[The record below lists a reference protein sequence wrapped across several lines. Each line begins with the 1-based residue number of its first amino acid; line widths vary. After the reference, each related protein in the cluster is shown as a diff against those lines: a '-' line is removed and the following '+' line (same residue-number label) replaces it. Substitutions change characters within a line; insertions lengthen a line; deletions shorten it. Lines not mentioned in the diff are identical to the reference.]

1 MKASTQQNLK
11 TLGITFFVLIVLNV
25 LGSLFFHRFDL
36 TKDKRYT
43 LSETSLQIVK
53 QVKNPLSIKIYMQG
67 DLPADFKRL
76 QQETKQL
83 LEEFQAYNSNIVFEF
98 VNPLENGEDNMDVV
112 KSLYQKGLTPINIT
126 VDDKGKQSQ
135 AMVFPWAIAV
145 YNNKE
150 VNIPLLKNIMGTST
164 TQKVIGSIQHLEY
177 SIADGINKISKD
189 RQKKVAIIKGNGEL
203 KEVHIAKM
211 LMQIRE
217 SYYIGPFTLDSV
229 AKNPT
234 GTLDALKKYDLA
246 IISKPTESF
255 SDEEKQVL
263 DQFIMNGGKTL
274 WLIDQVAADMDSLY
288 NQAGATL
295 AYPRDLN
302 LNDMFFKYGFRI
314 NPDLVKDEQGSKLK
328 LATGEQG
335 SATQYQEFI
344 WKFAPIVI
352 PANSNPIVKNL
363 GQIKFDFASPIDT
376 LKNGIK
382 KTVLL
387 QSSPYSKVIGTP
399 TEISLNSVNE
409 KTSPQDYIN
418 KGNIPLS
425 VLLEGSFHSA
435 FENRVLPF
443 KENSFLAKGKPTKM
457 IVIADGDLARNQLD
471 KNMMP
476 VELGYDQR
484 TGNLYD
490 NKDFMMNC
498 INYLLDDTG
507 LINIRS
513 KDVNLPLL
521 DKEKVY
527 KNYSFTQFITIG
539 LPILILLVFGFVF
552 TYIRKR
558 KYGKQM
564 LIKNLQN

>member
-1 MKASTQQNLK
+1 MKASNKLNLK
-11 TLGITFFVLIVLNV
+11 TLGITIFILIVLNV

-43 LSETSLQIVK
+43 LSETSLKIVK

-67 DLPADFKRL
+67 ELPPDFRRL

-83 LEEFQAYNSNIVFEF
+83 LEEFQAYNNNIVFEF
-98 VNPLENGEDNMDVV
+98 VNPMENEDESMEMV
-112 KSLYQKGLTPINIT
+112 KSLYQKGLTPVNIT

-150 VNIPLLKNIMGTST
+150 VNIPLLKNIMGAST

-177 SIADGINKISKD
+177 SIADAINKITKD

-203 KEVHIAKM
+203 SEIHIGK
-211 LMQIRE
+211 LLRQIKE

-229 AKNPT
+229 AKDPN

-246 IISKPTESF
+246 IISKPTETF

-288 NQAGATL
+288 NDAGATL

-302 LNDMFFKYGFRI
+302 LNDIFFKYGFRI
-314 NPDLVKDEQGSKLK
+314 NPDLVKDENGSPIK

-335 SATQYQEFI
+335 SATQYQDFI
-344 WKFAPIVI
+344 WKFAPQVY
-352 PANSNPIVKNL
+352 PTSQHPIVKNL
-363 GQIKFDFASPIDT
+363 GGIKFDFASPIDT

-387 QSSPYSKVIGTP
+387 QSSQYSKQIGTP
-399 TEISLNSVNE
+399 SEINLNMVTEE
-409 KTSPQDYIN
+409 TSPKDYLN
-418 KGNIPLS
+418 KGNLVLS
-425 VLLEGSFHSA
+425 VLLEGSFNSV

-443 KENSFLAKGKPTKM
+443 KESSFQAKGKPTKM
-457 IVIADGDLARNQLD
+457 IVVADGDIARNQLD

-498 INYLLDDTG
+498 VNYLLDDTG

-513 KDVNLPLL
+513 KDVELPLL

-527 KNYSFTQFITIG
+527 ENYTTTQFITIG
-539 LPILILLVFGFVF
+539 LPILILLVFGLVF
-552 TYIRKR
+552 TFIRKR
-558 KYGKQM
+558 KYSK
-564 LIKNLQN
+564 

>member
-1 MKASTQQNLK
+1 MKASTQQNIK
-11 TLGITFFVLIVLNV
+11 TLAITLFVLIVLNV

-76 QQETKQL
+76 QQETRQL

-98 VNPLENGEDNMDVV
+98 VNPMENEDESMDVI

-177 SIADGINKISKD
+177 SIADAINKISKD

-203 KEVHIAKM
+203 KEAHIAKM

-229 AKNPT
+229 AKNPS

-288 NQAGATL
+288 NQSGTTL

-314 NPDLVKDEQGSKLK
+314 NPDLVKDERGSKLK

-344 WKFAPIVI
+344 WKFAPVVV
-352 PANSNPIVKNL
+352 PTSSNPIVKNL
-363 GQIKFDFASPIDT
+363 GEIKFDFASPIDT

-387 QSSPYSKVIGTP
+387 QSSQYSKAIGTP
-399 TEISLNSVNE
+399 TEITLNSVTE
-409 KTSPQDYIN
+409 ETSPQDYLN

-443 KENSFLAKGKPTKM
+443 KENSFLVKGKPNKM

-498 INYLLDDTG
+498 VNYLLDDTG

-521 DKEKVY
+521 DKNKVY
-527 KNYSFTQFITIG
+527 ENYSLTQFITIG
-539 LPILILLVFGFVF
+539 LPILILLVFGLAF

-558 KYGKQM
+558 KYSK
-564 LIKNLQN
+564 

>member
-1 MKASTQQNLK
+1 MKASNKLNLK
-11 TLGITFFVLIVLNV
+11 TLGITIFILIVLNV

-43 LSETSLQIVK
+43 LSPTSLQIVK

-67 DLPADFKRL
+67 ELPADFRRL
-76 QQETKQL
+76 QLETKQL

-98 VNPLENGEDNMDVV
+98 VNPMEDGEDNMEVV

-135 AMVFPWAIAV
+135 EMVFPWAVAV

-150 VNIPLLKNIMGTST
+150 VNIPLLKNIMGAST

-177 SIADGINKISKD
+177 SIADAINKITKD

-203 KEVHIAKM
+203 SEIHIGK
-211 LMQIRE
+211 LLRQIKE

-229 AKNPT
+229 AKDPN
-234 GTLDALKKYDLA
+234 GTLDALEKYDLA
-246 IISKPTESF
+246 IISKPTEKF

-274 WLIDQVAADMDSLY
+274 WLVDQVAADMDSLY

-314 NPDLVKDEQGSKLK
+314 NPDLVKDENGSPIK

-335 SATQYQEFI
+335 SATQYQDFI
-344 WKFAPIVI
+344 WKFAPLVQ
-352 PANSNPIVKNL
+352 PSSQHPIVKNL
-363 GQIKFDFASPIDT
+363 GGIKFDFASPIDT

-387 QSSPYSKVIGTP
+387 QSSQYSKTIGTP
-399 TEISLNSVNE
+399 SEINLNIVTE
-409 KTSPQDYIN
+409 KTTPADYAN
-418 KGNIPLS
+418 KGNINLS

-443 KENSFLAKGKPTKM
+443 KESSFQSKGKPTKM
-457 IVIADGDLARNQLD
+457 IVVADGDIARNQLD

-498 INYLLDDTG
+498 VNYLLDDTG

-513 KDVNLPLL
+513 KDVELPLL

-527 KNYSFTQFITIG
+527 ENYTTTQFITIG
-539 LPILILLVFGFVF
+539 LPILILLVFGLVF
-552 TYIRKR
+552 TFLRKK
-558 KYGKQM
+558 KYSR
-564 LIKNLQN
+564 

>member
-1 MKASTQQNLK
+1 MKLSTQINIK
-11 TLGITFFVLIVLNV
+11 TLWITIFVLVVLNV
-25 LGSLFFHRFDL
+25 LGTLFFYRFDL

-53 QVKNPLSIKIYMQG
+53 QVKNPLSVKIYMEG
-67 DLPADFKRL
+67 DLPADFRRL
-76 QQETKQL
+76 QQETRQL

-98 VNPLENGEDNMDVV
+98 VNPLENKDESEALT
-112 KSLYQKGLTPINIT
+112 KSLFQKGLIPVNIT

-135 AMVFPWAIAV
+135 AMVFPWAVAV

-150 VNIPLLKNIMGTST
+150 INIPLLKNIMGARTE
-164 TQKVIGSIQHLEY
+164 QKVKASIQHLEY
-177 SIADGINKISKD
+177 SIADAINKIIKD
-189 RQKKVAIIKGNGEL
+189 KQKRVAIIKGNGEMN
-203 KEVHIAKM
+203 EIHIAKM

-229 AKNPT
+229 SKDPN
-234 GTLDALKKYDLA
+234 GTLSALKKYDLA
-246 IISKPTESF
+246 IIAKPTEAF

-263 DQFIMNGGKTL
+263 DQFIMNGGKSL
-274 WLIDQVAADMDSLY
+274 WFIDKVAADMDSLY

-295 AYPRDLN
+295 AYPRDLH

-314 NPDLVKDEQGSKLK
+314 NPDLIKDEQGTPIK

-335 SATQYQEFI
+335 SATQYQDFI
-344 WKFAPIVI
+344 WKFAPLVS
-352 PANSNPIVKNL
+352 PESKHPIVKNL
-363 GQIKFDFASPIDT
+363 GGIKFDFASPIDT

-387 QSSPYSKVIGTP
+387 QSSPYSKKIGTP
-399 TEISLNSVNE
+399 FEVNLGIVSE
-409 KTSPQDYIN
+409 QTSPKDYLN
-418 KGNIPLS
+418 KGNLPMS
-425 VLLEGSFHSA
+425 VLLEGSFHSV
-435 FENRVLPF
+435 FENRVLAF
-443 KENSFLAKGKPTKM
+443 KEKSFLAKGKPTKM
-457 IVIADGDLARNQLD
+457 IVVSDGDLGRNQLD
-471 KNMMP
+471 KNRMP

-484 TGNLYD
+484 SGNLYD
-490 NKDFMMNC
+490 NKDFVMNC

-513 KDVNLPLL
+513 KDLDLPLL

-527 KNYSFTQFITIG
+527 ENYTQTQFITIG
-539 LPILILLVFGFVF
+539 LPILVLLVFGLMF

-558 KYGKQM
+558 KYSK
-564 LIKNLQN
+564 

>member
-1 MKASTQQNLK
+1 MKASNKLNLK
-11 TLGITFFVLIVLNV
+11 TLGITIFILIVLNV

-43 LSETSLQIVK
+43 LSETSLKIVR

-67 DLPADFKRL
+67 ELPADFRRL
-76 QQETKQL
+76 QLETKQL

-98 VNPLENGEDNMDVV
+98 VNPMEDGEDNMEVV

-135 AMVFPWAIAV
+135 EMVFPWAVAV

-150 VNIPLLKNIMGTST
+150 VNIALLKNIMGAST

-177 SIADGINKISKD
+177 SIADAINKITKD

-203 KEVHIAKM
+203 SEIHIGK
-211 LMQIRE
+211 LLRQIKE

-229 AKNPT
+229 AKDPN
-234 GTLDALKKYDLA
+234 GTLDALEKYDLA
-246 IISKPTESF
+246 IISKPTEKF

-274 WLIDQVAADMDSLY
+274 WLVDQVAADMDSLY

-314 NPDLVKDEQGSKLK
+314 NPDLVKDENGSPIK

-335 SATQYQEFI
+335 SATQYQDFI
-344 WKFAPIVI
+344 WKFAPLVQ
-352 PANSNPIVKNL
+352 PASQHPIVKNL
-363 GQIKFDFASPIDT
+363 GGIKFDFASPIDT

-387 QSSPYSKVIGTP
+387 QSSQYSKTIGTP
-399 TEISLNSVNE
+399 SEINLNIVTE
-409 KTSPQDYIN
+409 KTTPADYAD
-418 KGNIPLS
+418 KGNINLS

-443 KENSFLAKGKPTKM
+443 KESSFQAKGKPTKM
-457 IVIADGDLARNQLD
+457 IVVADGDIARNQLD

-498 INYLLDDTG
+498 VNYLLDDTG

-513 KDVNLPLL
+513 KDVELPLL

-527 KNYSFTQFITIG
+527 ENYTTTQFITIG
-539 LPILILLVFGFVF
+539 LPILILLVFGLIF
-552 TYIRKR
+552 TFLRKK
-558 KYGKQM
+558 KYSR
-564 LIKNLQN
+564 

>member
-1 MKASTQQNLK
+1 MKSSTKQNLK
-11 TLGITFFVLIVLNV
+11 TLGITIFILVVLNV
-25 LGSLFFHRFDL
+25 LGTLFFHRFDL

-43 LSETSLQIVK
+43 LSPTSLGIIK
-53 QVKNPLSIKIYMQG
+53 QVKNPLSIKIYMEG
-67 DLPADFKRL
+67 DLPADFRRL
-76 QQETKQL
+76 QQESKQL

-98 VNPLENGEDNMDVV
+98 VDPLENEEESEALT
-112 KSLYQKGLTPINIT
+112 KSLFQKGLTPVNIT

-135 AMVFPWAIAV
+135 AMVFPWAVAV

-150 VNIPLLKNIMGTST
+150 VNIPLLKNIMGAST

-177 SIADGINKISKD
+177 SIADAINKITKD
-189 RQKKVAIIKGNGEL
+189 KQKKVAIIKGNGEL
-203 KEVHIAKM
+203 REIHIANM
-211 LMQIRE
+211 LKQIHE
-217 SYYIGPFTLDSV
+217 SYLIGPFTLDSV
-229 AKNPT
+229 AKNPN
-234 GTLDALKKYDLA
+234 GTLNELKKYDLA
-246 IISKPTESF
+246 IISKPTEKF
-255 SDEEKQVL
+255 SDEEKEVL

-274 WLIDQVAADMDSLY
+274 WLIDQTAADMDSLY
-288 NQAGATL
+288 NDMGATL

-314 NPDLVKDEQGSKLK
+314 NPDLVKDEQGSPIK

-335 SATQYQEFI
+335 SATQYQDFI
-344 WKFAPIVI
+344 WKFAPQVY
-352 PANSNPIVKNL
+352 PTSQHPIVKNL
-363 GQIKFDFASPIDT
+363 GGIKFDFANPIDT

-387 QSSPYSKVIGTP
+387 QSSQYSKTVGTP
-399 TEISLNSVNE
+399 TEVNLNMVTE
-409 KTSPQDYIN
+409 KTTPQEYLN
-418 KGNIPLS
+418 KGNKPLA

-443 KENSFLAKGKPTKM
+443 KDNSFAAQGKPNKM
-457 IVIADGDLARNQLD
+457 IVVADGDIARNQLD

-484 TGNLYD
+484 TGQLYD
-490 NKDFMMNC
+490 NKDFIMNC

-513 KDVNLPLL
+513 KDVELPLL

-527 KNYSFTQFITIG
+527 ESYTLTQFITIG
-539 LPILILLVFGFVF
+539 VPILILLIFGLAF
-552 TYIRKR
+552 TFIRKR
-558 KYGKQM
+558 KYSK
-564 LIKNLQN
+564 

>member
-1 MKASTQQNLK
+1 MKAFTQQNIK
-11 TLGITFFVLIVLNV
+11 TLAITLFVLIVLNV

-76 QQETKQL
+76 QQETRQL

-98 VNPLENGEDNMDVV
+98 VNPMENEDESMDVI

-177 SIADGINKISKD
+177 SIADAINKISKD

-203 KEVHIAKM
+203 KEAHIAKM

-229 AKNPT
+229 AKNPS
-234 GTLDALKKYDLA
+234 GTLDTLKKYDLA

-288 NQAGATL
+288 NQSGTTL

-314 NPDLVKDEQGSKLK
+314 NPDLVKDERGSKLK

-344 WKFAPIVI
+344 WKFAPVVV
-352 PANSNPIVKNL
+352 PTSSNPIVKNL
-363 GQIKFDFASPIDT
+363 GEIKFDFASPIDT

-387 QSSPYSKVIGTP
+387 QSSQYSKAIGTP
-399 TEISLNSVNE
+399 TEITLNSVTE
-409 KTSPQDYIN
+409 ETSPQDYLN

-443 KENSFLAKGKPTKM
+443 KENSFLVKGKPNKM

-498 INYLLDDTG
+498 VNYLLDDTG

-521 DKEKVY
+521 DKNKVY
-527 KNYSFTQFITIG
+527 ENYSLTQFITIG
-539 LPILILLVFGFVF
+539 LPILILLVFGLAF
-552 TYIRKR
+552 TYIRKI
-558 KYGKQM
+558 KYSK
-564 LIKNLQN
+564 

>member
-1 MKASTQQNLK
+1 MKASTQQNIK
-11 TLGITFFVLIVLNV
+11 TLGITVFVLIVLNV
-25 LGSLFFHRFDL
+25 LGTLFFHRFDL

-43 LSETSLQIVK
+43 LSETSLQIIK

-83 LEEFQAYNSNIVFEF
+83 LEEFQAYNSNTVFEF
-98 VNPLENGEDNMDVV
+98 VNPMENEDESMEMV

-150 VNIPLLKNIMGTST
+150 VNIPLLKNRMGSST

-177 SIADGINKISKD
+177 SIADAINKITKD
-189 RQKKVAIIKGNGEL
+189 RQKKVAILKGNGEMREIHL
-203 KEVHIAKM
+203 DKM
-211 LMQIRE
+211 LRQIRE

-229 AKNPT
+229 AKDPT
-234 GTLDALKKYDLA
+234 GTLNALKKYDLA
-246 IISKPTESF
+246 IIAKPTETF
-255 SDEEKQVL
+255 SDEEKQVI

-288 NQAGATL
+288 NQSGAAL

-314 NPDLVKDEQGSKLK
+314 NPDLVKDEQGSPIK
-328 LATGEQG
+328 LAAGEQG
-335 SATQYQEFI
+335 SATQYQDFV
-344 WKFAPIVI
+344 WKYAPQVY
-352 PANSNPIVKNL
+352 PTSHHPIVKNL
-363 GQIKFDFASPIDT
+363 GGIKFDFASPIDT

-387 QSSPYSKVIGTP
+387 QSSQYSKKIGTP
-399 TEISLNSVNE
+399 VEINLNIVTEQ
-409 KTSPQDYIN
+409 TAPQDYLN

-443 KENSFLAKGKPTKM
+443 KENSFQAVGKPTKM

-471 KNMMP
+471 KNLMP

-513 KDVNLPLL
+513 KDLDLPLL

-527 KNYSFTQFITIG
+527 ENYSLTQFITIG
-539 LPILILLVFGFVF
+539 LPILILLVFGLAFI
-552 TYIRKR
+552 YIRKR
-558 KYGKQM
+558 KYSK
-564 LIKNLQN
+564 

>member
-1 MKASTQQNLK
+1 MKASNKLNLK
-11 TLGITFFVLIVLNV
+11 TLGITIFILIVLNV

-43 LSETSLQIVK
+43 LSPTSLQILK

-67 DLPADFKRL
+67 ELPADFRRL

-83 LEEFQAYNSNIVFEF
+83 LEEFQAYNNNVVFEF
-98 VNPLENGEDNMDVV
+98 VNPLENEDESMEMI
-112 KSLYQKGLTPINIT
+112 KSLYQKGLTPVNIT

-150 VNIPLLKNIMGTST
+150 VNIPLLKNIMGAST
-164 TQKVIGSIQHLEY
+164 TRKVIGSIQHLEY
-177 SIADGINKISKD
+177 SIADAINKVTKD

-203 KEVHIAKM
+203 SEIHIGK
-211 LMQIRE
+211 LLRQIKE

-229 AKNPT
+229 AKDPN

-246 IISKPTESF
+246 IISKPTETF
-255 SDEEKQVL
+255 TDEEKEVL

-274 WLIDQVAADMDSLY
+274 WMIDQVAADMDSLY
-288 NQAGATL
+288 NDAGATL

-302 LNDMFFKYGFRI
+302 LNDMFFKYGIRI
-314 NPDLVKDEQGSKLK
+314 NPDLVKDEYGSPIK

-335 SATQYQEFI
+335 SATQYQEFK
-344 WKFAPIVI
+344 WKFAPIVV
-352 PANSNPIVKNL
+352 PESQHPIVKNL
-363 GQIKFDFASPIDT
+363 GGIKFDFTSPIDT

-387 QSSPYSKVIGTP
+387 QSSLYSKKIGTP
-399 TEISLNSVNE
+399 AEINLNMVTEQ
-409 KTSPQDYIN
+409 TTPQDYAN
-418 KGNIPLS
+418 KGNLVLS
-425 VLLEGSFHSA
+425 VLLEGNFHSV

-443 KENSFLAKGKPTKM
+443 KDNSFQPKGKPTKM
-457 IVIADGDLARNQLD
+457 IVIADGDIARNQLD
-471 KNMMP
+471 KNMLP

-498 INYLLDDTG
+498 VNYLLDDTG

-513 KDVNLPLL
+513 KDVELPLL

-527 KNYSFTQFITIG
+527 EKYTFTQFITIG
-539 LPILILLVFGFVF
+539 LPILILLIFGLIF
-552 TYIRKR
+552 TFIRKK
-558 KYGKQM
+558 KYSR
-564 LIKNLQN
+564 

>member
-1 MKASTQQNLK
+1 MKSSTQQNIK
-11 TLGITFFVLIVLNV
+11 TLGITVFVLIALNV

-67 DLPADFKRL
+67 ELPPDFKRL
-76 QQETKQL
+76 QQETRQL

-98 VNPLENGEDNMDVV
+98 VNPLENEDESMDVI

-135 AMVFPWAIAV
+135 AMVFPWAVAV

-150 VNIPLLKNIMGTST
+150 VNIPLLKNIMGAST

-177 SIADGINKISKD
+177 SIADAINKISKD

-203 KEVHIAKM
+203 NEIHIAKM
-211 LMQIRE
+211 LQQIRE

-229 AKNPT
+229 RQNPT
-234 GTLDALKKYDLA
+234 GTLAALKKYDLA
-246 IISKPTESF
+246 IISKPTETF
-255 SDEEKQVL
+255 TDEEKQVL

-302 LNDMFFKYGFRI
+302 LNDMFFKYGIRI
-314 NPDLVKDEQGSKLK
+314 NPDLIKDEQGSPLK

-335 SATQYQEFI
+335 SATQYQDFI
-344 WKFAPIVI
+344 WKYAPLVQ
-352 PANSNPIVKNL
+352 PSSQHPIVKNL
-363 GQIKFDFASPIDT
+363 GGIKFDFASPIDT

-387 QSSPYSKVIGTP
+387 QSSPYSKAIGTP
-399 TEISLNSVNE
+399 APITLNSVTE
-409 KTSPQDYIN
+409 KTTPQDYAN

-443 KENSFLAKGKPTKM
+443 KENSFLAKGKPNKM

-513 KDVNLPLL
+513 KDVSLPLL

-527 KNYSFTQFITIG
+527 ENYTLTQFITIG
-539 LPILILLVFGFVF
+539 LPILILLIFGLAF

-558 KYGKQM
+558 KYS
-564 LIKNLQN
+564 N

>member
-1 MKASTQQNLK
+1 MKTATQKNIK
-11 TLGITFFVLIVLNV
+11 TLGITVFILIVLNV

-67 DLPADFKRL
+67 DLPADFRRL
-76 QQETKQL
+76 QQETRQL

-98 VNPLENGEDNMDVV
+98 VNPLENKDESMDVV

-150 VNIPLLKNIMGTST
+150 VNIPLLKNIMGAST
-164 TQKVIGSIQHLEY
+164 TQKVIGSVQHLEY
-177 SIADGINKISKD
+177 SIADAINKITKD
-189 RQKKVAIIKGNGEL
+189 KQKKVAIIKGNGEM

-234 GTLDALKKYDLA
+234 GSLEALKKYDLA
-246 IISKPTESF
+246 IIAKPTETF

-314 NPDLVKDEQGSKLK
+314 NPDLVKDEQGSPIK

-335 SATQYQEFI
+335 SATQYQDFI
-344 WKFAPIVI
+344 WKYAPLVT
-352 PANSNPIVKNL
+352 PEAKHPIVKNL
-363 GQIKFDFASPIDT
+363 GGIKFDFASPIDT

-387 QSSPYSKVIGTP
+387 KSSPYSKKIGTP
-399 TEISLNSVNE
+399 TEINLNIVTE
-409 KTSPQDYIN
+409 KSTPQDYIN
-418 KGNIPLS
+418 KGNLPLS
-425 VLLEGSFHSA
+425 VLLEGSFHSV

-443 KENSFLAKGKPTKM
+443 KENSFLSKGKPTKM
-457 IVIADGDLARNQLD
+457 IVIADGDLAKNQLD

-484 TGNLYD
+484 SGNLYD
-490 NKDFMMNC
+490 NKDFVMNC

-513 KDVNLPLL
+513 KDLNLPLL

-527 KNYSFTQFITIG
+527 ENYSLTQFITIG
-539 LPILILLVFGFVF
+539 LPILILLIFGLAF

-558 KYGKQM
+558 KYSK
-564 LIKNLQN
+564 

>member
-1 MKASTQQNLK
+1 MKASNQQNIK
-11 TLGITFFVLIVLNV
+11 ILGITVFVLIVLNV

-43 LSETSLQIVK
+43 LSQTSLNIVK
-53 QVKNPLSIKIYMQG
+53 QVQNPLSIKIYMQG
-67 DLPADFKRL
+67 DLPADFRRL

-98 VNPLENGEDNMDVV
+98 VNPMENEDESMEVI

-150 VNIPLLKNIMGTST
+150 VNIPLLKNIMGATT
-164 TQKVIGSIQHLEY
+164 TQKVVGSIQHLEY
-177 SIADGINKISKD
+177 SIADAINKITKAK
-189 RQKKVAIIKGNGEL
+189 QKKVAIIKGNGEIN
-203 KEVHIAKM
+203 EIHVAKM

-234 GTLDALKKYDLA
+234 GSLKALKKYDLA
-246 IISKPTESF
+246 IISKPTETF

-288 NQAGATL
+288 NQSGATL

-314 NPDLVKDEQGSKLK
+314 NPDLVKDEQGSPIK

-335 SATQYQEFI
+335 SATQYQDFT
-344 WKFAPIVI
+344 WKFAPQVY
-352 PANSNPIVKNL
+352 PTSKHPIVKNL
-363 GQIKFDFASPIDT
+363 GGIKFDFASPIDT

-387 QSSPYSKVIGTP
+387 QSSQYSKIIGTP
-399 TEISLNSVNE
+399 AEINLNIVTE
-409 KTSPQDYIN
+409 KTSPQDYVN
-418 KGNIPLS
+418 KGNLPLS
-425 VLLEGSFHSA
+425 VLLEGNFHSA

-443 KENSFLAKGKPTKM
+443 KESGFVAKGKPNKM
-457 IVIADGDLARNQLD
+457 IVISDGDLARNQLD

-490 NKDFMMNC
+490 NKDFIMNC

-513 KDVNLPLL
+513 KDVELPLL

-527 KNYSFTQFITIG
+527 ENYSLTQFITIG
-539 LPILILLVFGFVF
+539 LPIVILLVFGLVF
-552 TYIRKR
+552 TYLRKR
-558 KYGKQM
+558 KYSK
-564 LIKNLQN
+564 

>member
-1 MKASTQQNLK
+1 MKASNKLNLK
-11 TLGITFFVLIVLNV
+11 TLGITIFILIVLNV

-43 LSETSLQIVK
+43 LSPTSLQIVK

-67 DLPADFKRL
+67 ELPADFRRL
-76 QQETKQL
+76 QLETKQL

-98 VNPLENGEDNMDVV
+98 VNPMENGEDNMEVV

-135 AMVFPWAIAV
+135 EMVFPWAVAV

-150 VNIPLLKNIMGTST
+150 VNIPLLKNIMGAST

-177 SIADGINKISKD
+177 SIADAINKITKD

-203 KEVHIAKM
+203 SEIHIGK
-211 LMQIRE
+211 LLRQIKE

-229 AKNPT
+229 AKDPN
-234 GTLDALKKYDLA
+234 GTLAALEKYDLA
-246 IISKPTESF
+246 IISKPTEKF

-274 WLIDQVAADMDSLY
+274 WLVDQVAADMDSLY

-314 NPDLVKDEQGSKLK
+314 NPDLVKDENGSPIK

-335 SATQYQEFI
+335 SATQYQDFI
-344 WKFAPIVI
+344 WKFAPLVQ
-352 PANSNPIVKNL
+352 PSSQHPIVKNL
-363 GQIKFDFASPIDT
+363 GGIKFDFASPIDT

-387 QSSPYSKVIGTP
+387 QSSQYSKTIGTP
-399 TEISLNSVNE
+399 SEINLNTVTE
-409 KTSPQDYIN
+409 KTTPADYTN
-418 KGNIPLS
+418 KGNINLS

-443 KENSFLAKGKPTKM
+443 KESSFQAKGKPTKM
-457 IVIADGDLARNQLD
+457 IVVADGDIARNQLD

-498 INYLLDDTG
+498 VNYLLDDTG

-513 KDVNLPLL
+513 KDVELPLL

-527 KNYSFTQFITIG
+527 ENYTTTQFITIG
-539 LPILILLVFGFVF
+539 LPILILLVFGLVF
-552 TYIRKR
+552 TFLRKK
-558 KYGKQM
+558 KYSR
-564 LIKNLQN
+564 